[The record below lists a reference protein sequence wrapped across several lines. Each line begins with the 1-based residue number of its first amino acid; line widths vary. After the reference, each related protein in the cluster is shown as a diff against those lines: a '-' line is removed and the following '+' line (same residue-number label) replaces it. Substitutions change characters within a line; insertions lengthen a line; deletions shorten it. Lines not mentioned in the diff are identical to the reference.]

1 MTVETLLAN
10 KYYICF
16 PTESEPIAWDITQ
29 FVRPD
34 CAYWGKVFEV
44 VEQQSTLGGLTF
56 YLTWDT
62 QSLPTYGNNV
72 VAVILGDERCCIPNY
87 CDQVRA
93 IFKCYGI
100 RPILGYS
107 PWQSPSWL
115 GLLTLIHFLRNWFG
129 NLPQLLNYR
138 WQRMRARNS
147 AKPDL
152 APIYEIPL
160 GYYNQLDL
168 PIKALDQ
175 RPYDIFFA
183 GSILHGLSFTSPFNT
198 PKSLSRKQ
206 MVANL
211 ERFRHQQPEFN
222 IKLDILSAFPSVN
235 TLTDSDASSYSDRM
249 MNTKIC
255 LVPRGGSFET
265 FRFFEGLRYG
275 CIVITETLPPHWFYQ
290 GVPAIQIKNW
300 HELPEVLTT
309 LLANPQQLQEYHQ
322 AALIWW
328 RDYCSETA
336 VGNYIAEKLSA
347 EPRQKPKST
356 PKQD

>member
-1 MTVETLLAN
+1 MTVNTSLAN

-16 PTESEPIAWDITQ
+16 PTASEPLLWDITQ

-34 CAYWGKVFEV
+34 CAYWGKVFEA
-44 VEQQSTLGGLTF
+44 VEQRSTIRGLTF

-62 QSLPTYGNNV
+62 ESLPTYGDDV
-72 VAVILGDERCCIPNY
+72 VAVILGDERCRIPRY
-87 CDQVRA
+87 FAKVKA

-100 RPILGYS
+100 RPVVGYHLLRS
-107 PWQSPSWL
+107 PFWL

-129 NLPQLLNYR
+129 NLSQLLYYQWR
-138 WQRMRARNS
+138 RISSRHS
-147 AKPDL
+147 AKPNL
-152 APIYEIPL
+152 APIYEVPL

-183 GSILHGLSFTSPFNT
+183 GSVLHGLSLTSLLNT

-206 MVANL
+206 MVVNL
-211 ERFRHQQPEFN
+211 ERFGQQQPEFK
-222 IKLDILSAFPSVN
+222 IKLDILPAFPSVN
-235 TLTDSDASSYSDRM
+235 TLTDSDANSYSERM

-275 CIVITETLPPHWFYQ
+275 CIVVTETLPPHWFYQ
-290 GVPAIQIKNW
+290 GAPAIQVKDW
-300 HELPEVLTT
+300 RELPEILTT
-309 LLANPQQLQEYHQ
+309 LLANPQQLQEYHH
-322 AALIWW
+322 AALDWW
-328 RDYCSETA
+328 RDYCSEMA
-336 VGNYIAEKLSA
+336 VGSYIAEKLGA
-347 EPRQKPKST
+347 EKLQEPQ
-356 PKQD
+356 